1 MFRRVYAITEHLAD
15 YLEAIRP
22 NQGVP
27 HFFFGVGFGFGA
39 GMLETQALK
48 LRLAA
53 TVRGLRR

>member
-1 MFRRVYAITEHLAD
+1 LAD

-48 LRLAA
+48 LRLAT